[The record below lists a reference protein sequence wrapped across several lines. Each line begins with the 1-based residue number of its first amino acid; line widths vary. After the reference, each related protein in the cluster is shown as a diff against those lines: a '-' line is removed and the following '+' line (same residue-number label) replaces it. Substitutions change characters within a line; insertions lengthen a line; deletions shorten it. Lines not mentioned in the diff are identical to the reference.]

1 MKTCILHFFL
11 NKSVLSVA
19 ISVFVGIFE
28 IQLVPLSPPQSG
40 LRLWSKKALF
50 DESCVTDSELAKC
63 FIVF

>member
-1 MKTCILHFFL
+1 
-11 NKSVLSVA
+11 VA